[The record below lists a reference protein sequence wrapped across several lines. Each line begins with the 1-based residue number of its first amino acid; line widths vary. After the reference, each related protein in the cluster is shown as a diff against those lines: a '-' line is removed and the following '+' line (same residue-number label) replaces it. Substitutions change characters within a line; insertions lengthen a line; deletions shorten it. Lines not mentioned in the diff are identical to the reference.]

1 MTKLALSAL
10 LAIGLSGCANTFLD
24 SAPSQD
30 GGRYVSGA
38 YDGKAAIFYCPANS
52 DDCDRVDVDF
62 E

>member
-10 LAIGLSGCANTFLD
+10 LVAGLSGCANTFMD
-24 SAPSQD
+24 SAPSKD

-52 DDCDRVDVDF
+52 TDCDAVDVNF